1 MDSVTKELEEV
12 VMTVTK
18 FGQQQEQGNPAVL
31 LKSQHSSFSWSGAMQ
46 DLVNFAQEN
55 CSQPL
60 FWRALLLYKYFV
72 NSTDSGLSTP
82 RLQLR

>member
-1 MDSVTKELEEV
+1 MENKKTKEYQVDGVTKALEEV

-31 LKSQHSSFSWSGAMQ
+31 SKSQHPSFSGSEDIQ
-46 DLVNFAQEN
+46 VLVNFAQEN

-60 FWRALLLYKYFV
+60 FWRALI
-72 NSTDSGLSTP
+72 
-82 RLQLR
+82 